1 MEYMSWVLD
10 VMVEMDDP
18 SQVFMGG
25 ELINETIIAR
35 GPSVMVF
42 SYGCFGVLMAF
53 DSSLFDFPSPKS

>member
-1 MEYMSWVLD
+1 MHLEGIHVLD

-18 SQVFMGG
+18 SQVFLGG

-53 DSSLFDFPSPKS
+53 DF